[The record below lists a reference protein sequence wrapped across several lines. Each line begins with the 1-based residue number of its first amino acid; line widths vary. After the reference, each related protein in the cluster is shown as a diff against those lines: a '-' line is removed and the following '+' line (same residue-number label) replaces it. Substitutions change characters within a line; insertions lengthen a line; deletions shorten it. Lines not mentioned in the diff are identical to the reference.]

1 LQAKTTYADTQ
12 TASWGTAQRRKEE
25 RIQTP
30 FPATVRGVDINREAF
45 EVTTVVDN
53 LSAGGLYLRLVQHVE
68 EGAKM
73 SVSVRLSTSPV
84 VECPGPVVLLHSK
97 VLRVEPKPGGIYGL
111 ALSIIHSR
119 FL

>member
-1 LQAKTTYADTQ
+1 MAASITAK
-12 TASWGTAQRRKEE
+12 RRRED

-30 FPATVRGVDINREAF
+30 FPAIVRGIDTNCEAF
-45 EVTTVVDN
+45 EVNTVIDN
-53 LSAGGLYLRLVQHVE
+53 FSANGLYLRLAQRVE

-73 SVSVRLSTSPV
+73 SITARLSTASA
-84 VECPGPVVLLHSK
+84 EKSSGPVVLLRSK

-111 ALSIIHSR
+111 ALAIIHRR

>member
-1 LQAKTTYADTQ
+1 MHSKTMGNDNQ
-12 TASWGTAQRRKEE
+12 TASWDTAKRRREE

-45 EVTTVVDN
+45 EVSTVVDN
-53 LSAGGLYLRLVQHVE
+53 FSAGGLYLRLAQHVE

-73 SVSVRLSTSPV
+73 IVTARLSTSQV
-84 VECPGPVVLLHSK
+84 DECTGPVVLLQSK
-97 VLRVEPKPGGIYGL
+97 ILRVEPKPGCIYGI
-111 ALSIIHSR
+111 ALRIMHRR

>member
-1 LQAKTTYADTQ
+1 MHSKTMGTDNQ
-12 TASWGTAQRRKEE
+12 TASWDTAKRRREE

-30 FPATVRGVDINREAF
+30 FPATVRGVDINREVF
-45 EVTTVVDN
+45 EVNTVVDN
-53 LSAGGLYLRLVQHVE
+53 FSAGGLYLRLVQHVE

-73 SVSVRLSTSPV
+73 VVNVRLSTSPA
-84 VECPGPVVLLHSK
+84 EESPGPVVSLQIK

-111 ALSIIHSR
+111 ALAIMHRR